1 MPSVRQ
7 KFRQA
12 VSYREVRVSN
22 SQAPPRKTILV
33 VDDELEILALVAD
46 VLEAEGYTVL
56 RASDPRE
63 ALHLAETLSE
73 PIHLLLT
80 DVVMPFMTGA
90 DLAAKLRS
98 LRPGIKVLFMSAFTS
113 GAIEDHGIQI
123 APGEAL
129 LVKPFTVI
137 ALSKKVRSMLDY
149 RSPFA
154 RPDRQ

>member
-1 MPSVRQ
+1 M
-7 KFRQA
+7 
-12 VSYREVRVSN
+12 
-22 SQAPPRKTILV
+22 
-33 VDDELEILALVAD
+33 DDELEILALVAD
-46 VLEAEGYTVL
+46 VLQAEGYRVL

-63 ALHLAETLSE
+63 ALQLAQRQSN

-90 DLAAKLRS
+90 DLAAELRS

-129 LVKPFTVI
+129 LVKPFTVLG
-137 ALSKKVRSMLDY
+137 LSKKVRSLLDY
-149 RSPFA
+149 HSPFS
-154 RPDRQ
+154 RPDRR

>member
-1 MPSVRQ
+1 
-7 KFRQA
+7 
-12 VSYREVRVSN
+12 
-22 SQAPPRKTILV
+22 

-46 VLEAEGYTVL
+46 VLHAEGYMVL

-63 ALHLAETLSE
+63 ALQLAQTLSE

-80 DVVMPFMTGA
+80 DVVMPFMTGV

-98 LRPGIKVLFMSAFTS
+98 LRPGIKVLFMSAFPL

-129 LVKPFTVI
+129 LVKPFTVF
-137 ALSKKVRSMLDY
+137 ALSQKVRSLLDY
-149 RSPFA
+149 RSPFS
-154 RPDRQ
+154 RPDHS